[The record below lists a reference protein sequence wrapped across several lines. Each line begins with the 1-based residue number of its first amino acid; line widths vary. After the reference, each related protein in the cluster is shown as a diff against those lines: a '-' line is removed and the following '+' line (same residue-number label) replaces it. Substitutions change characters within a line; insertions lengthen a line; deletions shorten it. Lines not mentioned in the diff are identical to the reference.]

1 MHKEK
6 SVKDTCICKR
16 AQRQNTKLRK
26 TSYLLGFLMAILPK
40 CPFCAFGYSAVLTMC
55 SGKNLHTYTPSI
67 FSLLP
72 IILALIII
80 ASLIWNFKGR
90 ISYYAIS
97 IAVLGTAL
105 IAYTEMQTGD
115 ETLYYIGVSILFI
128 SVLLNGRF
136 QAILNRFTI
145 KSSSL

>member
-1 MHKEK
+1 MHTHK
-6 SVKDTCICKR
+6 SVRKICVCKKEH
-16 AQRQNTKLRK
+16 QQNTKTSK
-26 TSYLLGFLMAILPK
+26 ASYLLGFLIAILPK

-55 SGKNLHTYTPSI
+55 SGKNLHAYTPSS

-90 ISYYAIS
+90 ISYYAIAT
-97 IAVLGTAL
+97 AVLGTAL
-105 IAYTEMQTGD
+105 IAYTELQTGN

-136 QAILNRFTI
+136 QRFQKRFTI
-145 KSSSL
+145 KSSL